1 MDKMTIVEEQ
11 KETAKVKLSIVQK
24 SNCPLSNRQNDF
36 IKDKGKE
43 KIKDNKENE
52 TQPEAGSINNPIA
65 VKKEWLAERYNNLT
79 VLANGLYMYGSKFY
93 RMEG

>member
-1 MDKMTIVEEQ
+1 MTIVEEQ
-11 KETAKVKLSIVQK
+11 KETAKDKMSIVQK
-24 SNCPLSNRQNDF
+24 SNCPLYNRQNDF

-52 TQPEAGSINNPIA
+52 KQPEAGSIDNPIP

-79 VLANGLYMYGSKFY
+79 QLANDIYMYGSKFY
-93 RMEG
+93 KMEVLPQ